1 MLNKVLLCGRI
12 TKDPELKGT
21 EANVCSFSLA
31 VQRDYADKN
40 GQYATDFINLTAFGK
55 VAEYIGKYAHKGSLV
70 NVVGRLAIDNYQK
83 DGATK
88 QSTKVI
94 VENVYL
100 LEKPVKNEEEPTH
113 TTNYNEVVNEDDLPF

>member
-55 VAEYIGKYAHKGSLV
+55 VAEYIGKYAHKGSLI
-70 NVVGRLAIDNYQK
+70 NVAGRIAIDNYQK
-83 DGATK
+83 DGVTK